1 MMMLQ
6 VDSSWMRMQTSK
18 AQEEV
23 TYRPC
28 PVCGFRLME
37 VLPPTRR
44 TYPFSREHCPICGY
58 HRDQHGVKPGRQLS
72 SAAKA
77 AAFKRWMLDH
87 GLDEN
92 LLRLHYHISPDAFFV
107 EDTL

>member
-1 MMMLQ
+1 MLQ
-6 VDSSWMRMQTSK
+6 VDSTWMRMQMTGNR
-18 AQEEV
+18 EEV
-23 TYRPC
+23 VYRPC

-58 HRDQHGVKPGRQLS
+58 HRDEHGVKAGQKMS

-77 AAFKRWMLDH
+77 AAFRRWMLDR
-87 GLDEN
+87 GLDEH
-92 LLRLHYHISPDAFFV
+92 LLRLHYHISSDAFFV
-107 EDTL
+107 EGSL